1 MRMWIGCLASYNN
14 GRLIGE
20 WSDVSTDSD
29 ENAAEIARV
38 LKASPVPGAEEAF
51 IADYEAPRALADLL
65 GEYPGA
71 EALAQAATIEEA
83 VDERYQDSDD
93 LDAVLGVMLDGRRSC
108 DLADLDV
115 EDWLSECIAGEGDN
129 LADWAMNFLD
139 ETDFFGEIP
148 KPFRETVERYFDFE
162 SYARDMESAGDVTT
176 ARANGRVLVF
186 WNR

>member
-20 WSDVSTDSD
+20 WCDVSTNAD

-51 IADYEAPRALADLL
+51 IADYEAPKALADLL

-83 VDERYQDSDD
+83 IVERYPDSDD
-93 LDAVLGVMLDGRRSC
+93 QDAVLAVMLDGRRSS
-108 DLADLDV
+108 DLADLNV
-115 EDWLSECIAGEGDN
+115 KDWLTDCAAGEGDN
-129 LADWAMNFLD
+129 LADWVADFLD
-139 ETDFFGEIP
+139 ETGFFAGVP
-148 KPFRETVERYFDFE
+148 KESREVIERYFDFG
-162 SYARDMESAGDVTT
+162 SYAQDMELNGDVTT
-176 ARANGRVLVF
+176 THVNGRVLVF